1 MSLQLGLLLHVVWH
15 YPRMRTPWRLRDYV
29 FAAFMT
35 IGMVIAVAIVG
46 PFVPPGFQLLAWAPL
61 GGIFLTLGMARLQ
74 RRGSV
79 ALMILPLAI
88 LLGLL
93 SPIIFLY
100 LAATVLVTE
109 MVMFFVGNYRRKFN
123 RLLGNVLFFATA
135 NLGGLLL
142 AANLVKGPK
151 ADPFVQLVSQ
161 PVVLIGL
168 AIAAGVAG
176 AIGWWLGELAVK
188 QLQKAGKMDVDF

>member
-1 MSLQLGLLLHVVWH
+1 MRSYWH
-15 YPRMRTPWRLRDYV
+15 LRDYV

-35 IGMVIAVAIVG
+35 IGMVIAVFIVG
-46 PFVPPGFQLLAWAPL
+46 PFAPPGLQLLAWAPL

-79 ALMILPLAI
+79 ALMILPLAL

-93 SPIIFLY
+93 SPIITLY

-109 MVMFFVGNYRRKFN
+109 VVMFFLGNYRRKIN
-123 RLLGNVLFFATA
+123 RLIGNVIFFASA

-142 AANLVKGPK
+142 LISLSESLIKSTKDPKRADSLVQIVR
-151 ADPFVQLVSQ
+151 FVSQ
-161 PVVLIGL
+161 PGVLILLTLL
-168 AIAAGVAG
+168 AGAAGAL
-176 AIGWWLGELAVK
+176 GWWLGELAIT
-188 QLQKAGKMDVDF
+188 QLRKAGKMDVDI